1 LSVAIGIGLSVTAA
15 WLVQRDIHD
24 SAQREFEF
32 AASEIRQ
39 NIQARLR
46 ANEQALYAG
55 VGLFS
60 TLDTVTRSDWQSFT
74 RNLRVQ
80 EYLPGTQGI
89 GFTASLAPEEVDP
102 HIRAMRAD
110 GFPDYSVRPPGRRER
125 TSAILYLEPQ
135 SGRNLRA
142 FGFDMYSEPVRRQA
156 MDLSMDRNV
165 PALSGIVTLVQETK
179 EDVQTGCLLYM
190 PVYHRGQPA
199 STVEERRRALRG
211 WVYSPYRMNDL
222 MQGTLRGWDLRQ
234 REHPLVVEIYDGD
247 SVHPGSLLY
256 RSRLRTDSIVDTA
269 VNLVH
274 LDSLEA
280 SNRRWTLRVLQ
291 LGTGMTEREHRTA
304 WVVLAGGSAI
314 SFLLLGL
321 IWALSNTRVRSR
333 EMADRSTRELRQMT
347 ERLSLATRTG
357 GVGIWDYDI
366 STGRLV
372 WDDQMFKLYGIAP
385 DSFVAAYDTW
395 RNGVH
400 PDDRERAD
408 AEIQMAIRGE
418 KEFDTEFRVV
428 WPDGSV
434 HHIRAIS
441 FLDRD
446 GNGAPLRL
454 VGTNWDITREK
465 ESEEALRQSE
475 KKISQLL
482 QTTDQ
487 GIYGIDAEG
496 NCTFVNRSGLQM
508 LGYSLEECLGRNMH
522 RLIHHSHPD
531 GSPYLWQT
539 CPIFRSGLD
548 GGGCRLDTEVF
559 WRKDGSSIPV
569 EYSSHPVVVDGTIEG
584 SVVTFSDI
592 TARKEA
598 ESALLASNDELQEAT
613 MRANE
618 MAVRAEMANAAK
630 GEFLANMSHE
640 IRTPMNGV
648 LGLTGLL
655 LDTDLD
661 KDQRRFAE
669 TIRQSAESLLS
680 LINDILDF
688 SKIEAGKLELERL
701 DFDLREMVS
710 DLSSSLSPRV
720 QDKGLE
726 LRHRIDPEVPD
737 RLLGDSGRLRQ
748 ILLNLLSNA
757 IKFTHRGSIT
767 LEAKLDEESAGDVL
781 LRFAVRDTGI
791 GIPQDKQAL
800 LFQKFSQVDAST
812 TRQFGGTGL
821 GLAISKQ
828 LAELM
833 GGQIGVISRE
843 GVGTEFWFTVRMAR
857 STAAPPA
864 DKPLE
869 IPVDLGELRHRSV
882 RILLAEDNITNQM
895 VAMGILE
902 RLGLRVDVVANG
914 EEAVHALEQFPYDL
928 VLMDVQ
934 MPEMDGLTATR
945 RIRDRHSPVLDHN
958 IPVIAMTANAMQGDR
973 ERCLAAGMDDYVP
986 KPVSP
991 QALAAA
997 LDKWLPRSGD
1007 PKTDSVMPAASPPP
1021 AIPRAT
1027 VVFDW
1032 PGLVERMLGQES
1044 LAQKILRS
1052 SMTQIPGQA
1061 SILLERMET
1070 GNLPEIKRLAHA
1082 LKGAVANLGGEEI
1095 RLEMES
1101 LERQAGEADIASIQ
1115 GNVERLGKRFAALF
1129 AQMEAHLRP

>member
-1 LSVAIGIGLSVTAA
+1 
-15 WLVQRDIHD
+15 
-24 SAQREFEF
+24 
-32 AASEIRQ
+32 
-39 NIQARLR
+39 
-46 ANEQALYAG
+46 
-55 VGLFS
+55 
-60 TLDTVTRSDWQSFT
+60 
-74 RNLRVQ
+74 
-80 EYLPGTQGI
+80 
-89 GFTASLAPEEVDP
+89 
-102 HIRAMRAD
+102 
-110 GFPDYSVRPPGRRER
+110 
-125 TSAILYLEPQ
+125 
-135 SGRNLRA
+135 
-142 FGFDMYSEPVRRQA
+142 
-156 MDLSMDRNV
+156 
-165 PALSGIVTLVQETK
+165 
-179 EDVQTGCLLYM
+179 
-190 PVYHRGQPA
+190 
-199 STVEERRRALRG
+199 
-211 WVYSPYRMNDL
+211 
-222 MQGTLRGWDLRQ
+222 
-234 REHPLVVEIYDGD
+234 
-247 SVHPGSLLY
+247 
-256 RSRLRTDSIVDTA
+256 
-269 VNLVH
+269 
-274 LDSLEA
+274 
-280 SNRRWTLRVLQ
+280 
-291 LGTGMTEREHRTA
+291 
-304 WVVLAGGSAI
+304 
-314 SFLLLGL
+314 
-321 IWALSNTRVRSR
+321 
-333 EMADRSTRELRQMT
+333 
-347 ERLSLATRTG
+347 TG

-508 LGYSLEECLGRNMH
+508 LGYSLEECLGRKMH

-902 RLGLRVDVVANG
+902 RLGLRVDAVANG

-1021 AIPRAT
+1021 AIPRPT

-1061 SILLERMET
+1061 STLLERMET